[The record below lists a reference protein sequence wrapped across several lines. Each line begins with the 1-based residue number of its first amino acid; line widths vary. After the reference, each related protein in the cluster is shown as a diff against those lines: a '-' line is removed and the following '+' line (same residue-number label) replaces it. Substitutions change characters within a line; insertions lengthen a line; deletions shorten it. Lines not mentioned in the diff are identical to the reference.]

1 MSGNLE
7 RHIENLED
15 HFQTIAE
22 KVKLRRQ
29 RQSEIIRDEKDI
41 NMDLFK
47 EYFNYESPSKL
58 LKDVYNTNK
67 KKNND
72 LVNMIKNRVCDLE
85 KEIEKIS
92 ENEKEVE
99 KPNEI
104 VDIVER
110 ILYLII
116 RIKKDK
122 DKKY

>member
-1 MSGNLE
+1 MPGNLE
-7 RHIENLED
+7 IHIENLED
-15 HFQTIAE
+15 YSQTIAE
-22 KVKLRRQ
+22 KIKLRRQ
-29 RQSEIIRDEKDI
+29 KHSEIIRDEKDI

-92 ENEKEVE
+92 VNEKEIE
-99 KPNEI
+99 KRNEI

-110 ILYLII
+110 ILDLII